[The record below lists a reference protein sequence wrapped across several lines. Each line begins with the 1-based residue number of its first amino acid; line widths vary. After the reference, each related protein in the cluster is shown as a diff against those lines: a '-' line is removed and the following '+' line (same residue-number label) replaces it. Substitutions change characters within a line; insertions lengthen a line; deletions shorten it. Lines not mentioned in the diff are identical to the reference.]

1 MKINGRLYFISIFSC
16 IILAGLFLHCWKK
29 KGPTAPDVDVSELV
43 ASGWEFFEQTPPDY
57 VSALEQFSLAV
68 SLNPNSVA
76 AYTGRGWTYAR
87 QAFGPD
93 DDKYSLA
100 ADDFANAVT
109 RNNEPR
115 VLGDAWAGLAL
126 VQLVLNIYDEAITSA
141 DAVLNINANYVFSH
155 DAEITAADLKLVKA
169 HAYFF
174 LGDYEK
180 VVLLLN
186 NLQPGVPHPV
196 DQPEVLLI
204 QLQNLWGSI

>member
-16 IILAGLFLHCWKK
+16 IILAALFLHCWKK

-68 SLNPNSVA
+68 SLNPNSVE
-76 AYTGRGWTYAR
+76 AYIGRGWTYAR
-87 QAFGPD
+87 QAFGAD

-100 ADDFANAVT
+100 ADDFTNAVT
-109 RNNEPR
+109 RNNEKI
-115 VLGDAWAGLAL
+115 DAWAGLAL
-126 VQLVLNIYDEAITSA
+126 VQLVLNNYNEAITSA
-141 DAVLNINANYVFSH
+141 DAVLNINVNYVFSH

-174 LGDYEK
+174 LGDYEE
-180 VVLLLN
+180 VVSLLN
-186 NLQPGVPHPV
+186 NLQPGVQHPV
-196 DQPEVLLI
+196 DQPDVLLI